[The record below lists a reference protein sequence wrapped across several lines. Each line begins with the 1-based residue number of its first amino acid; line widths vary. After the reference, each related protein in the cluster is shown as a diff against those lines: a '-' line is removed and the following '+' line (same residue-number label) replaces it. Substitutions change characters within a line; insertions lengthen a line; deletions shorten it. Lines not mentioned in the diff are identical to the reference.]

1 MAIEYADVDK
11 RNEGQH
17 TVPRGI
23 LQNFN
28 IEGTFGKK
36 AQVYVFDKKINKV
49 RPTRVSVYKITKE
62 KGFYNVNIDNKIKTI
77 ERPSLANLD
86 DTASGIIKNIIED
99 KSLGNLTKADRSS
112 LSEFI
117 MIQTVRT
124 KLPRLALA
132 EYFKELGITL
142 NGNELKKLTNTAVI
156 DAEKCA
162 SFINNKIWV
171 LFKTSKSK
179 PFYISDHPVVFGGGP
194 YRWDL
199 GITNTKGIELYFPIS
214 KTLCLV
220 IFCQSYEKQLLTC
233 ASKFKPL
240 MRGLETGCSVPMNEK
255 TVVYHNMLQIDFALR
270 EVYSSINDFELAY
283 EMMAN
288 ARLSRKK

>member
-17 TVPRGI
+17 TVPASI

-49 RPTRVSVYKITKE
+49 RPTPASVYKITKE
-62 KGFYNVNIDNKIKTI
+62 KGFYNVNIENKIKTI

-86 DTASGIIKNIIED
+86 STASVIIKKIIED
-99 KSLGNLTKADRSS
+99 KGLGNLTKNEISS

-117 MIQTVRT
+117 MIQMVRT

-132 EYFKELGITL
+132 EYFKEWGITL
-142 NGNELKKLTNTAVI
+142 NGNELKKLTNNAVF
-156 DAEKCA
+156 DAQKCA

-179 PFYISDHPVVFGGGP
+179 PFYISDHPVVFSGGP

-199 GITNTKGIELYFPIS
+199 GITKGVELYFPIS
-214 KTLCLV
+214 KTLCMV

-240 MRGLETGCSVPMNEK
+240 MRGLETGCSVPMNGK

-283 EMMAN
+283 EMIAN